1 MTILTRAL
9 FYFGEV
15 AWIGWDRQEFFSL
28 GVNWQNKQKGYLLSA
43 IQIHVIVS
51 K

>member
-15 AWIGWDRQEFFSL
+15 AWIGWNRQESFSS
-28 GVNWQNKQKGYLLSA
+28 GVNWLEKAKKNKRA
-43 IQIHVIVS
+43 TF
-51 K
+51 